1 MYIPGL
7 NRFNDLAAMRV
18 FMQANSFA
26 VVVSNHDGRLTAT
39 HIPLTLSQH
48 GDDLRLHGHFARANR
63 QWKTLAAQEVL
74 VIFSGPHAY
83 VSPSHYDEY
92 ESVPTWNYVVVHAYG
107 QMDIIMQEEQPERLE
122 ALLVE
127 LIEANE
133 PGYLAQWES
142 LDGRFRD
149 GMKQGIVGFEIP
161 VTRIEGKAKLSQ
173 NKTHM
178 EQARIAATLM
188 AGSRSEVVEVG
199 YLMRQNLG
207 VG

>member
-1 MYIPGL
+1 MGD
-7 NRFNDLAAMRV
+7 FMR
-18 FMQANSFA
+18 ANSFA
-26 VVVSNHDGRLTAT
+26 VVVSDHDGRLTAT
-39 HIPLTLSQH
+39 HMPLTLLQD
-48 GDDLRLHGHFARANR
+48 GDDIRLHGHFAKANP

-83 VSPSHYDEY
+83 ISPSHYDKY

-107 QMDIIMQEEQPERLE
+107 QMDIITQEEQPERLE

-127 LIEANE
+127 LILANE

-142 LDGRFRD
+142 LDDRFRD

-173 NKTHM
+173 NKNHM

-188 AGSRSEVVEVG
+188 AAERSEVVEVG
-199 YLMRQNLG
+199 YLMRENLG
-207 VG
+207 VR